1 MSATDD
7 VFAPPLGRPR
17 GVPLGAFGTALAAA
31 VAAGIAVGAVAYA
44 ARTHRAAQPALPEL
58 HGEVSWAPGTRPA
71 PGLPALR
78 ALRGRTV
85 VLALVGPHCR
95 GCTLMREEL
104 ASVVRRLPAPE
115 RPALAVSSTS
125 AVGAAGAVVY
135 LIDRRGDERT
145 GYLLPIAPSFV
156 ERDLRELAA
165 EPAA

>member
-1 MSATDD
+1 VSATED
-7 VFAPPLGRPR
+7 VSAPPFARRR
-17 GVPLGAFGTALAAA
+17 GIPLAAFWTALAAA
-31 VAAGIAVGAVAYA
+31 VAVGIAVGAVAYA
-44 ARTHRAAQPALPEL
+44 ARTQRAAQPALPEL

-71 PGLPALR
+71 PRLPALR

-104 ASVVRRLPAPE
+104 ASVVRRLPAAE
-115 RPALAVSSTS
+115 RPAVVVSGTP
-125 AVGAAGAVVY
+125 AVGTAGAVVY

-165 EPAA
+165 GGAG